1 MDQDIYLSMGRGAKA
16 MVADAIDIRRALERR
31 TILHPG
37 KFPLWSDQNRIRI
50 SFISA
55 WTFFLKKR

>member
-1 MDQDIYLSMGRGAKA
+1 MNQDIYLSKGRGAKA

-37 KFPLWSDQNRIRI
+37 KFPLWSGQNQNQNQFYFRMDV
-50 SFISA
+50 F
-55 WTFFLKKR
+55 

>member
-37 KFPLWSDQNRIRI
+37 KFPLWSEESESESVLFLHGR
-50 SFISA
+50 
-55 WTFFLKKR
+55 FFLKR

>member
-1 MDQDIYLSMGRGAKA
+1 MNQDIYLSMGRGAKA

-37 KFPLWSDQNRIRI
+37 KFPLWSGIRTWGA
-50 SFISA
+50 FEPK
-55 WTFFLKKR
+55 TDNL